1 MSDDRVA
8 VTLQQQEAFRFL
20 VQYPESSTPQL
31 ITDEPAPLG
40 TGQGPSPAQLLVTA
54 LGNCL
59 SDSLV
64 FALGKFHQPNDG
76 IRTEAVGHLGRNA
89 DNLLRIVG
97 VDVDLHLGHP
107 AAAFQRLDRILD
119 QFERFCTVSQ
129 SVVAALPIQLRVFDS
144 EGKQLKG

>member
-1 MSDDRVA
+1 MSDDQVA
-8 VTLQQQEAFRFL
+8 VTLQQQEGFRFL
-20 VQYPESSTPQL
+20 AQFPNETPDL

-89 DNLLRIVG
+89 DNLLRVLS
-97 VDVDLHLGHP
+97 VDVTLHLGHP
-107 AAAFQRLDRILD
+107 AESFQRLERILD

-129 SVVAALPIQLRVFDS
+129 SVVAALPIRLQVLDS
-144 EGKQLKG
+144 DGVLLKG

>member
-1 MSDDRVA
+1 MSDDRIA
-8 VTLQQQEAFRFL
+8 VTLQQQEGFRFL
-20 VQYPESSTPQL
+20 AQYANDTPDL

-54 LGNCL
+54 LANCL

-64 FALGKFHQPNDG
+64 FALGKFRQPNDG

-89 DNLLRIVG
+89 DNLLRVLS
-97 VDVDLHLGHP
+97 VDVTLHLGHP

-129 SVVAALPIQLRVFDS
+129 SVIAALPIQLRVLDS
-144 EGKQLKG
+144 EGVLLKG